1 MKKFFA
7 LILTLA
13 MVMAMSTTAFAAE
26 GSGTVTT
33 DGGTQNIDVSAKYQ
47 TGATTPDV
55 VSVDVA
61 WGAMEF
67 TYSVGGEHKW
77 NPADHT
83 YIDNTSASWSASGN
97 TVTVTNHSN
106 VDVKVGFA
114 FAPVTGS
121 NVTGSFAYNKTATEN
136 VVTLT
141 KGVEGKYAEA
151 DSVVATLTLAG
162 EVPAEQTSFTKV
174 GTITV
179 TINK

>member
-7 LILTLA
+7 IILTLA

-26 GSGTVTT
+26 GSSTIKN
-33 DGGTQNIDVSAKYQ
+33 DGGTQNIDVSAKYE

-83 YIDNTSASWSASGN
+83 YTDDTSASWSASGN

-106 VDVKVGFA
+106 VDVNVGFVFKA
-114 FAPVTGS
+114 ETGS
-121 NVTGSFAYNKTATEN
+121 AVTGSFSYNKTATEN
-136 VVTLT
+136 VVTLA
-141 KGVEGKYAEA
+141 KGVVNQYDNA
-151 DSVVATLTLAG
+151 DSVVATLALDG
-162 EVPAEQTSFTKV
+162 EVPAEQTSFEKV